1 MRVYAVQVLLTC
13 IKKSDF
19 TYKKS
24 KITTAKHIKLT
35 ENTGNLEGLMT
46 NSVTIMGRVA
56 MIMMV
61 ALLLG
66 ACGSSGNNL
75 EKLHGSWNLDQQK
88 TVDLSKEYGKMSKEM
103 KAELLGRMGQPSM
116 KIDVFSKKIALIKGP
131 QDQGL
136 VLPFE
141 VKKDSGD
148 TLIILINQSETKIG
162 GFNLQVQHP
171 QS

>member
-1 MRVYAVQVLLTC
+1 
-13 IKKSDF
+13 
-19 TYKKS
+19 
-24 KITTAKHIKLT
+24 
-35 ENTGNLEGLMT
+35 MT
-46 NSVTIMGRVA
+46 NGVTIMGRVA
-56 MIMMV
+56 MMMVV

-148 TLIILINQSETKIG
+148 TLIIIINQSETR
-162 GFNLQVQHP
+162 FQVQSATP
-171 QS
+171 SPWVLASSKKTS